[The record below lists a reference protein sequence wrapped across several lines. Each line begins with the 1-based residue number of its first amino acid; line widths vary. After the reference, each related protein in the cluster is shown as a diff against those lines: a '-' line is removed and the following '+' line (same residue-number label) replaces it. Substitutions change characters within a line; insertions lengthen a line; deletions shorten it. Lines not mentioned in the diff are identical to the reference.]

1 MGERRL
7 PGNASVH
14 VVIANK
20 LGLHARPAMAFA
32 ETAGKYR
39 CDVSILRGE
48 QKIDGKSVMEIML
61 LAATA
66 GTELRIEA
74 DGDDADACLDEL
86 RDLVERGFD
95 EDES

>member
-1 MGERRL
+1 M
-7 PGNASVH
+7 PDIASVQ

-20 LGLHARPAMAFA
+20 LGLHARPAMSFA

-39 CDVSILRGE
+39 CDVRIHRGD
-48 QKIDGKSVMEIML
+48 QTIDGKSVMEIML

-74 DGDDADACLDEL
+74 EGEDGAACLDEL

-95 EDES
+95 EDEF